1 MKRKDNNLINIIK
14 SKIFGDVSINIT
26 NEASREERMWYVKKL
41 RKDWV
46 SFWMYSLACITSCI
60 VIGKSLYSAW
70 IGIINPVMKSR
81 DPVGYV
87 LSYPAHW
94 SQRILYVLETLLHDL
109 IYMTALLVF
118 LLVVLK
124 IISVFRY
131 RIK

>member
-1 MKRKDNNLINIIK
+1 MKRKDNNLITIIK

-26 NEASREERMWYVKKL
+26 NETSREERMWYVKKL

-46 SFWMYSLACITSCI
+46 SFWMYSLACIISCI

-87 LSYPAHW
+87 LLYPAHW

-109 IYMTALLVF
+109 IYMAALLVF

-124 IISVFRY
+124 VISVFRY
-131 RIK
+131 RVK

>member
-1 MKRKDNNLINIIK
+1 MKRKDNNLINIIR

-70 IGIINPVMKSR
+70 FGIINPVMKSR
-81 DPVGYV
+81 APVGYV
-87 LSYPAHW
+87 LSYLAHR
-94 SQRILYVLETLLHDL
+94 SQRILYLLETLLHDL
-109 IYMTALLVF
+109 IYMAALLVF
-118 LLVVLK
+118 SLVVLK
-124 IISVFRY
+124 IISIFRY
-131 RIK
+131 RVK

>member
-1 MKRKDNNLINIIK
+1 MKRKDNNLITIIK

-26 NEASREERMWYVKKL
+26 NETSREERMWYVKKL

-94 SQRILYVLETLLHDL
+94 SQRILYVLETLLYDL
-109 IYMTALLVF
+109 IYMAALLVF

-131 RIK
+131 RVK

>member
-1 MKRKDNNLINIIK
+1 MKRKDNNLITIIK

-26 NEASREERMWYVKKL
+26 NETSREERMWYVKKL

-109 IYMTALLVF
+109 IYMAALLVF
-118 LLVVLK
+118 FVGRVKNNQCLPL
-124 IISVFRY
+124 SS
-131 RIK
+131 

>member
-46 SFWMYSLACITSCI
+46 NFWMYSLACITSCI
-60 VIGKSLYSAW
+60 VIAKSLYSAW

-109 IYMTALLVF
+109 IYMAALLVF

-131 RIK
+131 RVK

>member
-1 MKRKDNNLINIIK
+1 MKRKDSNLITIIK

-26 NEASREERMWYVKKL
+26 NETSREERMWYVKKL

-109 IYMTALLVF
+109 IYMAALLVF

-131 RIK
+131 RVK

>member
-1 MKRKDNNLINIIK
+1 MKRKDNNLITIIK

-26 NEASREERMWYVKKL
+26 NETSREERMWYVKKL

-87 LSYPAHW
+87 LSYSAHW

-109 IYMTALLVF
+109 IYMAALLVF

-124 IISVFRY
+124 IISFFRY

>member
-1 MKRKDNNLINIIK
+1 MKRKDNNLITIIK

-26 NEASREERMWYVKKL
+26 NETSREERMWYVKKL

-70 IGIINPVMKSR
+70 IGIINLVMKSR

-109 IYMTALLVF
+109 IYMAALLVF

-131 RIK
+131 RVK

>member
-1 MKRKDNNLINIIK
+1 MKRKDNNLITIIK

-26 NEASREERMWYVKKL
+26 NETSREERMWYVKKL

-70 IGIINPVMKSR
+70 IGIINPVMQSR

-94 SQRILYVLETLLHDL
+94 SQRILYVLETLLYDL
-109 IYMTALLVF
+109 IYMAALLVF

-131 RIK
+131 RVK

>member
-1 MKRKDNNLINIIK
+1 MKRKDNNLITIIK

-26 NEASREERMWYVKKL
+26 NETSREERMWYVKKL

-109 IYMTALLVF
+109 IYMAALLVF

-131 RIK
+131 RVK

>member
-70 IGIINPVMKSR
+70 NGIINPVMKSR

-109 IYMTALLVF
+109 IYMAALLVF

-131 RIK
+131 RVK